1 MNDLPNGPITSEP
14 LNQNNKPLNQLTELP
29 EKGINPFVL
38 MFIVIV
44 IVTVLTY
51 ILPAGQYER
60 IEKDGRSVVDPTSF
74 EFVESTPVGL
84 LEMFSSIHAGM
95 IEGASIILFVF
106 LFGGALGIMQATGAL
121 DSFIKFVAV
130 RFGTKEKLLIPLM
143 VLIFA
148 SLGTLIGSA
157 EDALVYIAIIVPMTI
172 ALGFDALTG
181 FAIVIL
187 GTLATGFISGI
198 TNPFNVG
205 VAQSIA
211 ELPMYSGMGLRIA
224 LLAVFY
230 VVTVLYIYFHAMKV
244 KRNPELGEYGK
255 FRREEHGQ
263 LDKNFRMSKRHSAA
277 LIILLVNFI
286 LLVYGVIKLGWY
298 ISEIGGLFLLSG
310 IIMGL
315 IGGLTPSKMANGFI
329 SGAGDMVSGALIIGV
344 AQTILVI
351 ITSGGLLDTI
361 LYYAAGLVEQL
372 PPAINAIG
380 MFIVQLFLNFIVP
393 SGSGQAALTMP
404 IMAPLADLMGV
415 TRQTAVLAFQ
425 LGDGISNMIFPTSG
439 VLLAGLAVA
448 GISFTKWVKW
458 VFPYLLIQVAVAII
472 FLIIAQSIQYG
483 PF

>member
-1 MNDLPNGPITSEP
+1 MNDLPNGPITSKP
-14 LNQNNKPLNQLTELP
+14 LDQNNKPLNQLTELP
-29 EKGINPFVL
+29 EKGVNPFVL

-121 DSFIKFVAV
+121 DSFIKFVAI

-472 FLIIAQSIQYG
+472 FLIIAQSIKYG

>member
-1 MNDLPNGPITSEP
+1 MNDLPNGPITSKP

-29 EKGINPFVL
+29 EKGVNPFVL

-60 IEKDGRSVVDPTSF
+60 IEKDGRSVVNPTSF

-230 VVTVLYIYFHAMKV
+230 IVTVLYIYFHAMKV
-244 KRNPELGEYGK
+244 KTNPELGEYGK

>member
-1 MNDLPNGPITSEP
+1 MNDLPNGQITSEP
-14 LNQNNKPLNQLTELP
+14 LNQKNKPLNQLTELP

-130 RFGTKEKLLIPLM
+130 RFGKKERLLIPLM

-157 EDALVYIAIIVPMTI
+157 EDSLVYIAIIVPMTI

-244 KRNPELGEYGK
+244 KRDPEQGEYGK
-255 FRREEHGQ
+255 FRREEHAHI
-263 LDKNFRMSKRHSAA
+263 DKNFRMSKRHSAA

-329 SGAGDMVSGALIIGV
+329 SGAGDMVSGALIIGI

-351 ITSGGLLDTI
+351 ITSGGMLDTI

>member
-1 MNDLPNGPITSEP
+1 MNDLPNGQITSEP
-14 LNQNNKPLNQLTELP
+14 LNQKNKPLNQLTELP

-130 RFGTKEKLLIPLM
+130 RFGKKERLLIPLM

-157 EDALVYIAIIVPMTI
+157 EDSLVYIAIIVPMTI

-230 VVTVLYIYFHAMKV
+230 IVTVLYIYFHAMKV
-244 KRNPELGEYGK
+244 KRDPEQGEYGK
-255 FRREEHGQ
+255 FRREEHAHI
-263 LDKNFRMSKRHSAA
+263 DKNFRMSKRHSAA

-329 SGAGDMVSGALIIGV
+329 SGAGDMVSGALIIGI

-351 ITSGGLLDTI
+351 ITSGGMLDTI

>member
-1 MNDLPNGPITSEP
+1 MNDLPNGQITSEP
-14 LNQNNKPLNQLTELP
+14 ISQKNKPLNQLTELP

-130 RFGTKEKLLIPLM
+130 RFGKKERLLIPLM

-157 EDALVYIAIIVPMTI
+157 EDSLVYIAIIVPMTI

-244 KRNPELGEYGK
+244 KRDPEQGEYGK
-255 FRREEHGQ
+255 FRREEHAH

-298 ISEIGGLFLLSG
+298 I
-310 IIMGL
+310 
-315 IGGLTPSKMANGFI
+315 
-329 SGAGDMVSGALIIGV
+329 
-344 AQTILVI
+344 
-351 ITSGGLLDTI
+351 
-361 LYYAAGLVEQL
+361 
-372 PPAINAIG
+372 
-380 MFIVQLFLNFIVP
+380 
-393 SGSGQAALTMP
+393 
-404 IMAPLADLMGV
+404 
-415 TRQTAVLAFQ
+415 
-425 LGDGISNMIFPTSG
+425 
-439 VLLAGLAVA
+439 
-448 GISFTKWVKW
+448 
-458 VFPYLLIQVAVAII
+458 
-472 FLIIAQSIQYG
+472 
-483 PF
+483 

>member
-1 MNDLPNGPITSEP
+1 MNDLPNGPITSKP
-14 LNQNNKPLNQLTELP
+14 LDQNNKPLNQLTELP
-29 EKGINPFVL
+29 EKGVNPFVL

-44 IVTVLTY
+44 IVAVLTY

-121 DSFIKFVAV
+121 DSFIKFVAI

-472 FLIIAQSIQYG
+472 FLIIAQSIKYG

>member
-60 IEKDGRSVVDPTSF
+60 IEKDGRSVVNPTSF

-255 FRREEHGQ
+255 FRREDHAHF
-263 LDKNFRMSKRHSAA
+263 DKNFRINKRHSAA

-298 ISEIGGLFLLSG
+298 ISEIGGLFLLSA
-310 IIMGL
+310 IIMGI

-329 SGAGDMVSGALIIGV
+329 SGAGDMVSGALIIGI

-458 VFPYLLIQVAVAII
+458 VFPYLLIQFALAII

>member
-1 MNDLPNGPITSEP
+1 
-14 LNQNNKPLNQLTELP
+14 
-29 EKGINPFVL
+29 
-38 MFIVIV
+38 
-44 IVTVLTY
+44 
-51 ILPAGQYER
+51 
-60 IEKDGRSVVDPTSF
+60 
-74 EFVESTPVGL
+74 
-84 LEMFSSIHAGM
+84 
-95 IEGASIILFVF
+95 
-106 LFGGALGIMQATGAL
+106 
-121 DSFIKFVAV
+121 
-130 RFGTKEKLLIPLM
+130 
-143 VLIFA
+143 
-148 SLGTLIGSA
+148 
-157 EDALVYIAIIVPMTI
+157 
-172 ALGFDALTG
+172 
-181 FAIVIL
+181 
-187 GTLATGFISGI
+187 
-198 TNPFNVG
+198 
-205 VAQSIA
+205 
-211 ELPMYSGMGLRIA
+211 
-224 LLAVFY
+224 
-230 VVTVLYIYFHAMKV
+230 MKV

-458 VFPYLLIQVAVAII
+458 VFPFLLIQVAVAII

>member
-1 MNDLPNGPITSEP
+1 MNDLPNGQITSEP
-14 LNQNNKPLNQLTELP
+14 PHQNNKPLNQLTELP
-29 EKGINPFVL
+29 EKGVNPFVL

-74 EFVESTPVGL
+74 EFIESTPVGL

-106 LFGGALGIMQATGAL
+106 LFGGALGIMQATGVL

-230 VVTVLYIYFHAMKV
+230 VVTVLYIYFHAIKV

-255 FRREEHGQ
+255 FRREEHAH

-315 IGGLTPSKMANGFI
+315 IGGLTPSRMANGFI

-472 FLIIAQSIQYG
+472 FLFIAQSIQYG